1 MTIAFGQGALNG
13 ELGHGPDQ
21 PKSATKPTQNKPLA
35 GIEVIQY
42 VHGNVLPV
50 IPF

>member
-35 GIEVIQY
+35 EIEVIQY
-42 VHGNVLPV
+42 VHGDFCP
-50 IPF
+50 IFSS